1 MSAASQSTVAAQPA
15 RWQVATGNVGIR
27 DPAANCFRMSAWPG
41 GWEPHVPGAGSD
53 VWITVLPA

>member
-27 DPAANCFRMSAWPG
+27 DPG
-41 GWEPHVPGAGSD
+41 GELFPHVSMARGLGTTCSRCGE
-53 VWITVLPA
+53 